1 MATPARE
8 RSVPALDAFLR
19 VEPVDD
25 EQTMRGFEQ
34 HERNRDHFYSR
45 REELLRDHPGK
56 YVIVYDDDKILIG
69 DDFLEMCGR
78 LDDSVL
84 GPAFAECL
92 VDPIEFPSVWS

>member
-69 DDFLEMCGR
+69 DDFLEMLVKLSPEER
-78 LDDSVL
+78 WASFDEVLQEPLD
-84 GPAFAECL
+84 
-92 VDPIEFPSVWS
+92 FPSVWD